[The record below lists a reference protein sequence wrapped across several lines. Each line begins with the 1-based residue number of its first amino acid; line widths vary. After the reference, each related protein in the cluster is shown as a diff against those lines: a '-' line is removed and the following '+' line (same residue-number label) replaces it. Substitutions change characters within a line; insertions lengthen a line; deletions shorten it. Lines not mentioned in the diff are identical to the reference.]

1 MHSLKGEIRVSELIN
16 NREQNKISDQE
27 REALIKQS
35 FKDLH
40 NGKSVEE
47 IKSQL
52 KDKVGY
58 ITIGEVSRLQ
68 HVLMEEEN
76 IQAHE
81 ATEICSKHREIFKG
95 FIEDTLNRH
104 PEEQPGHPVY
114 TFNLENRELEKLV
127 TIIKENLQAFEADDH
142 NENRLKLLGD
152 CNLLLDIRKHYERK
166 EQLLFPYL
174 EKYGI
179 YGPTNMMW
187 KIDDFIVD
195 AIKDAKRMLTEY
207 DGDKQSVVEVIN
219 FFADQIDE
227 MIYREENI
235 LFPMSLNNLTED
247 EWLKIAHESD
257 EIGFCL
263 ISPEDWKPE
272 RSVIDDEQVTSK
284 GFIKMETGI
293 LSLKQLELLLNH
305 LPVDIT
311 FIDKDDVVR
320 YFSKGKE
327 RIFARTKAVIGR
339 TVQNCHPP
347 RSVHVVEDLLDD
359 FKAGRKDV
367 EDFWIKAKGKY
378 VYIRYFAVR
387 DEDGEYI
394 GTMEFSQ
401 NIAPI
406 QEIEGEKRILS

>member
-1 MHSLKGEIRVSELIN
+1 MSELIN
-16 NREQNKISDQE
+16 NREQNKMSDIE
-27 REALIKQS
+27 REAIIKQS

-47 IKSQL
+47 IKSHL
-52 KDKVGY
+52 ANKVGY
-58 ITIGEVSRLQ
+58 ITIGEISRLQ
-68 HVLMEEEN
+68 QVLVEEEN
-76 IQAHE
+76 IPAGD
-81 ATEICSKHREIFKG
+81 ATEICLQHREIFKDL
-95 FIEDTLNRH
+95 IEETLASH
-104 PEEQPGHPVY
+104 PEEQPGHPVH
-114 TFNLENRELEKLV
+114 TFKLENRELEKLV
-127 TIIKENLQAFEADDH
+127 NGKVKKHLELFEVDDH
-142 NENRLKLLGD
+142 HENRLKLLED

-174 EKYGI
+174 EQYGI

-195 AIKDAKRMLTEY
+195 AIKDAKRLLTDY
-207 DGDKQSVVEVIN
+207 DGDKQAVIEVIT
-219 FFADQIDE
+219 FVVDQVDE

-235 LFPMSLNNLTED
+235 LFPMSMNNLTED
-247 EWLKIAHESD
+247 EWLKIARESD

-272 RSVIDDEQVTSK
+272 RNVIGDEQISTK

-347 RSVHVVEDLLDD
+347 RSVHVVEELLED
-359 FKAGRKDV
+359 FKSGKKDT
-367 EDFWIKAKGKY
+367 EDFWIKVKGKY

-387 DEDGEYI
+387 DEAGEYI

>member
-1 MHSLKGEIRVSELIN
+1 MSELIN
-16 NREQNKISDQE
+16 NREKNIIHDKE
-27 REALIKQS
+27 RESLIKQS
-35 FKDLH
+35 FLELRQ
-40 NGKSVEE
+40 GKSVEE
-47 IKSQL
+47 IKSKL
-52 KDKVGY
+52 VEKIGY
-58 ITIGEVSRLQ
+58 ITIEEVTKLQ
-68 HVLMEEEN
+68 HVMVQEEN
-76 IQAHE
+76 IQPHE
-81 ATEICSKHREIFKG
+81 ATEIRSRHREIFKELIQESRTI
-95 FIEDTLNRH
+95 FPED
-104 PEEQPGHPVY
+104 QPGHPVH
-114 TFNLENRELEKLV
+114 TFKLENRELEKHVNEKVL
-127 TIIKENLQAFEADDH
+127 KHLQAFEQADH
-142 NENRLKLLGD
+142 EENRLKLLED
-152 CNLLLDIRKHYERK
+152 CNLLLDIGKHYERK
-166 EQLLFPYL
+166 EQLLFRYL

-187 KIDDFIVD
+187 KIDDFIRD
-195 AIKDAKRMLTEY
+195 AIKEAKKLLSNY
-207 DGDKQSVVEVIN
+207 NGDKQSVIEVVN
-219 FFADQIDE
+219 FFSEQIHE

-235 LFPMSLNNLTED
+235 LFPMSVNHLTED

-263 ISPEDWKPE
+263 ISPNDWKPK
-272 RSVIDDEQVTSK
+272 RSIIEDDQVATN
-284 GFIKMETGI
+284 GFIKMETGL
-293 LSLKQLELLLNH
+293 LSLKQLELMLNH

-347 RSVHVVEDLLDD
+347 RSVHIVEDLLDD

-367 EDFWIKAKGKY
+367 EDFWINTKGKY

-387 DEDGEYI
+387 DETGEYI

-406 QEIEGEKRILS
+406 QKIEGEKRILS

>member
-1 MHSLKGEIRVSELIN
+1 MSELIN
-16 NREQNKISDQE
+16 NREQYKISDIE
-27 REALIKQS
+27 RERMIKQS
-35 FKDLH
+35 FLDLH

-47 IKSQL
+47 IKSRL
-52 KDKVGY
+52 ANKVGY
-58 ITIGEVSRLQ
+58 ITIGEISRLQ
-68 HVLMEEEN
+68 HVLVEEKN
-76 IQAHE
+76 IPAGE
-81 ATEICSKHREIFKG
+81 ATEICLQHREIFKDL
-95 FIEDTLNRH
+95 IEETMATH
-104 PEEQPGHPVY
+104 PEEQPGHPVH
-114 TFNLENRELEKLV
+114 TFKLENRELEKLV
-127 TIIKENLQAFEADDH
+127 NDRIKPHLQTFEQEDH
-142 NENRLKLLGD
+142 EENRLKLLED
-152 CNLLLDIRKHYERK
+152 CNLLLDIGKHYERK

-187 KIDDFIVD
+187 KIDDFIQD
-195 AIKDAKRMLTEY
+195 AIKDAKKMLTNYE
-207 DGDKQSVVEVIN
+207 GDRQSLVDVIQ
-219 FFADQIDE
+219 FFIDQVNE

-247 EWLKIAHESD
+247 EWMKIANESD

-263 ISPEDWKPE
+263 ISPEDWKPA
-272 RSVIDDEQVTSK
+272 RNVIEDADIATK

-347 RSVHVVEDLLDD
+347 RSVHVVEELLED
-359 FKAGRKDV
+359 FKSGRKDV
-367 EDFWIKAKGKY
+367 EDFWIKVKGKY

>member
-1 MHSLKGEIRVSELIN
+1 MSELIN
-16 NREQNKISDQE
+16 NREQHVLSDAE
-27 REALIKQS
+27 REAIIKQS

-47 IKSQL
+47 IKSHL
-52 KDKVGY
+52 ANKVGY
-58 ITIGEVSRLQ
+58 ITIGEISRLQ
-68 HVLMEEEN
+68 HVLLEEEN
-76 IQAHE
+76 IQASE
-81 ATEICSKHREIFKG
+81 ATEICRQHREIFKEL
-95 FIEDTLNRH
+95 IEETLASH
-104 PEEQPGHPVY
+104 PEEQPGHPVH
-114 TFNLENRELEKLV
+114 TFKLENRELEKL
-127 TIIKENLQAFEADDH
+127 INDKIKKHLQVFEDEDSQK
-142 NENRLKLLGD
+142 NRFTLLED
-152 CNLLLDIRKHYERK
+152 CNLLLDIRKHFERK

-195 AIKDAKRMLTEY
+195 AIKDAKKVLADY
-207 DGDKQSVVEVIN
+207 DGGKRSVVEIITFIV
-219 FFADQIDE
+219 DQVDE

-263 ISPEDWKPE
+263 ISPDDWKPA
-272 RSVIDDEQVTSK
+272 RNVIDDEQITTK

-320 YFSKGKE
+320 YFTKGKE

-347 RSVHVVEDLLDD
+347 RSVHVVEELLED
-359 FKAGRKDV
+359 FKSGKKDV

-387 DEDGEYI
+387 DEAGEYI

>member
-1 MHSLKGEIRVSELIN
+1 MSELIN
-16 NREQNKISDQE
+16 NREQNKISDSD
-27 REALIKQS
+27 REAIIKQS

-47 IKSQL
+47 IKAHL
-52 KDKVGY
+52 ANKVGY
-58 ITIGEVSRLQ
+58 ITIGEISRLQ
-68 HVLMEEEN
+68 HVLVEEEN
-76 IQAHE
+76 IP
-81 ATEICSKHREIFKG
+81 ATDATDICLQHREIFKDL
-95 FIEDTLNRH
+95 IEETLASH
-104 PEEQPGHPVY
+104 PEEQPGHPVH
-114 TFNLENRELEKLV
+114 TFKLENRELEKL
-127 TIIKENLQAFEADDH
+127 INDKIKPHLQTFEQDDH
-142 NENRLKLLGD
+142 EENRLKLLED

-195 AIKDAKRMLTEY
+195 AIKDAKRILAEY
-207 DGDKQSVVEVIN
+207 NGDKQSVSEVIN

-247 EWLKIAHESD
+247 EWLKMANESD

-263 ISPEDWKPE
+263 ISPDEWKPN
-272 RSVIDDEQVTSK
+272 RNVIDDEQITTK

-311 FIDKDDVVR
+311 FIDQDDVVR

-347 RSVHVVEDLLDD
+347 RSVHVVEELLED
-359 FKAGRKDV
+359 FKSGRKDT

>member
-1 MHSLKGEIRVSELIN
+1 MSELIN
-16 NREQNKISDQE
+16 NREQHKMSDQE

-47 IKSQL
+47 IKSKL

-81 ATEICSKHREIFKG
+81 ATEICTKHRKIFKD
-95 FIEDTLNRH
+95 FIEETRTSR

-114 TFNLENRELEKLV
+114 TFKLENRELEKLV
-127 TIIKENLQAFEADDH
+127 SKIKIHLQVFEADDH
-142 NENRLKLLGD
+142 YENRMKLLSD

-207 DGDKQSVVEVIN
+207 DGEKQSVVEVIN
-219 FFADQIDE
+219 FFVDQVDE

-247 EWLKIAHESD
+247 EWLKIAQESD

-272 RSVIDDEQVTSK
+272 RSVIDDEQVMSK
-284 GFIKMETGI
+284 GFLKMETGI

-347 RSVHVVEDLLDD
+347 RSVHVVEELLED
-359 FKAGRKDV
+359 FKSGRKDA

-387 DEDGEYI
+387 DEEGEYI